1 MKQLRKRI
9 AQTAERLQVQPV
21 CRACRGWGSS
31 TYCNEQGVCLRPE
44 VCLACGR
51 QVPIRLRRIIVGVD
65 LNLL

>member
-9 AQTAERLQVQPV
+9 SQTAARLEVQPE
-21 CRACRGWGSS
+21 CRACQGWGAS

-44 VCLACGR
+44 ICSACGR

-65 LNLL
+65 LSLV